1 MYQAML
7 VCAAPKGRV
16 FAPLGPE
23 NGYRLC
29 PGVWNR
35 VGFSKELRERMNV
48 FIVSI
53 PNEQERNR
61 NVPIRNAF
69 EEIFCLRSNISNHDI
84 ISA

>member
-1 MYQAML
+1 M
-7 VCAAPKGRV
+7 V
-16 FAPLGPE
+16 F
-23 NGYRLC
+23 
-29 PGVWNR
+29 
-35 VGFSKELRERMNV
+35 ERTTGAGMNV
-48 FIVSI
+48 VIVSI